1 MRRLQLTHAH
11 ADVASLLKA
20 RVDGSAEAAFLHRLH
35 CVVLV
40 SAGLSCARV
49 AAAFGDDP
57 RTVQRWV
64 GRFEASGVDGL
75 HDTSGSGRPARLD
88 AAQLRQLRGVVATDP
103 RLSGHALD
111 AWDAEALRLEIE
123 RRFGITHSARHCA
136 RLLAA
141 LRDTSAASRPT
152 EAA

>member
-1 MRRLQLTHAH
+1 MRRLQLTQAH
-11 ADVASLLKA
+11 ADVASLLRA
-20 RVDGSAEAAFLHRLH
+20 RVDGSVEAAFLHRLH
-35 CVVLV
+35 CIVLV
-40 SAGLSCARV
+40 GAGLSCARV
-49 AAAFGDDP
+49 AAAFGSDP

-75 HDTSGSGRPARLD
+75 HDTAGSGRPARLD
-88 AAQLRQLRGVVATDP
+88 DARLRQLRSVLATDP

-111 AWDAEALRLEIE
+111 AWNAEALRLEIE
-123 RRFGITHSARHCA
+123 RRFGVTHSARHCA

-141 LRDTSAASRPT
+141 LRDAPVASSPT